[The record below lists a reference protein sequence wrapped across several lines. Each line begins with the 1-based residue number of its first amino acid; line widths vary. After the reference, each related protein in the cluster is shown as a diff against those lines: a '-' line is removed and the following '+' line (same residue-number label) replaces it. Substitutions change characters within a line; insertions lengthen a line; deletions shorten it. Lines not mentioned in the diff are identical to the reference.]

1 MDFEIWDAGGDNS
14 YFYTQRGD
22 IARDLAVD
30 FGPATTYSN
39 EMGIIAWQFLIP
51 KKLETI
57 LVKKYT
63 NNTAKLYQPDLFLEA
78 S

>member
-1 MDFEIWDAGGDNS
+1 MEFEIWDAGGDRS
-14 YFYTQRGD
+14 YFYTQRGE

-39 EMGIIAWQFLIP
+39 DMGIFAWQFLIP
-51 KKLETI
+51 KKLENI
-57 LVKKYT
+57 LIRKYT
-63 NNTAKLYQPDLFLEA
+63 NKTGLPYQPDLFLEA